1 MAADTIT
8 FTHKGSFANIKKFL
22 KTAKTA
28 PWFDTLDGLGKAGVE
43 ALSSVTPRK
52 TGKTAASWGYEI
64 TRTKQYTMISW
75 TNSSTT
81 PSGIPIVILL
91 KYGHGTRNGGYVEG
105 KDFITPAIKPIFD
118 GIADKMWEEVQ
129 KS

>member
-1 MAADTIT
+1 MSADTIT
-8 FTHKGSFANIKKFL
+8 FVHKGSFKNIRKFL

-28 PWFDTLDGLGKAGVE
+28 PWFDTLDDLGKVGVE
-43 ALSSVTPRK
+43 ALSSATPRR
-52 TGKTAASWGYEI
+52 TGKTAASWSYEI
-64 TRTKQYTMISW
+64 TKTKAYTMISW

-91 KYGHGTRNGGYVEG
+91 KYGHGTRNGGFVEG
-105 KDFITPAIKPIFD
+105 EDFITPAIKPIFD
-118 GIADKMWEEVQ
+118 EIADKMWEEVQ